1 MSKKKLG
8 RDLGSL
14 LSGVKGNLQSSSEQ
28 SNEMDNNKQSSLGL
42 IKIAIEEIEPS
53 SYQPRKSFSAESLNE
68 LSESIKS
75 HGLLQPIL
83 VRQRPQ
89 GGYELI
95 AGERRWRASKLAGL
109 EVVPAVVRDAPDQEA
124 SALALVENIQRDNLN
139 AYEEAFALGRLR
151 DEFGL
156 TQEEIALAVGRSR
169 ASIANLLRLLLLGE
183 VARDLLSKGNIEMGH
198 ARALLGIENLGD
210 QDAAALEV
218 YGRSLSVRQT
228 EVLVRKYKDRDSVKI
243 NTGQKANGKDND
255 VLNLERALG
264 DHLGAKT
271 MIKQKSKGTGELV
284 VQYSSLEELEG
295 VLEKMG
301 VRKY

>member
-1 MSKKKLG
+1 MSKNKLG

-14 LSGVKGNLQSSSEQ
+14 LSGVKGSSQIVGEKPG
-28 SNEMDNNKQSSLGL
+28 ELDNNQPSGSGL
-42 IKIAIEEIEPS
+42 TKIDIEKIEPS

-83 VRQRPQ
+83 VRKKPQ

-109 EVVPAVVRDAPDQEA
+109 DMVPALVRDAGDQEV

-139 AYEEAFALGRLR
+139 AYEEASALGRLR

-156 TQEEIALAVGRSR
+156 TQEDIALAVGRSR

-183 VARDLLSKGNIEMGH
+183 IARDLLQKGEIEMGH
-198 ARALLGIENLGD
+198 ARALLAIEAVGD
-210 QDAAALEV
+210 QDIAALEV
-218 YGRSLSVRQT
+218 VGKALSVRQT
-228 EVLVRKYKDRDSVKI
+228 EALVRKYKDGGSVK
-243 NTGQKANGKDND
+243 TKSGQKTKDKD
-255 VLNLERALG
+255 VVNLEREIG

-271 MIKQKSKGTGELV
+271 FIKQKSKGAGELV
-284 VQYSSLEELEG
+284 VQFSTLEEFEG

-301 VRKY
+301 VQKP

>member
-14 LSGVKGNLQSSSEQ
+14 LSGVKDSGQNAGGLANEREKEGQSGS
-28 SNEMDNNKQSSLGL
+28 GL
-42 IKIAIEEIEPS
+42 TEIPLEEINPS

-75 HGLLQPIL
+75 HGLLQPVL
-83 VRQRPQ
+83 VRKRPQ

-109 EVVPAVVRDAPDQEA
+109 DVMPAVVRDAIDQEV

-139 AYEEAFALGRLR
+139 SYEEASALGRLR

-156 TQEEIALAVGRSR
+156 TQESIAMAVGRSR

-183 VARDLLSKGNIEMGH
+183 VARDLLQKGDIEMGH
-198 ARALLGIENLGD
+198 ARALLSIESTGD
-210 QDAAALEV
+210 QDAIALEV
-218 YGRSLSVRQT
+218 CGKSLSVRQT
-228 EVLVRKYKDRDSVKI
+228 EALVRKYKERESI
-243 NTGQKANGKDND
+243 KAKPAQVTND
-255 VLNLERALG
+255 ADVSSLEREIG

-271 MIKQKSKGTGELV
+271 IIKQKPKGAGELI
-284 VQYSSLEELEG
+284 VQYSTLEEFEG
-295 VLEKMG
+295 VIEKMG
-301 VRKY
+301 IQKP

>member
-1 MSKKKLG
+1 MSKNKLG

-14 LSGVKGNLQSSSEQ
+14 LSGAKGSNQIVGEKPSEL
-28 SNEMDNNKQSSLGL
+28 DNNQPSGSGL
-42 IKIAIEEIEPS
+42 TKIDIEEIEPS

-83 VRQRPQ
+83 VRKKPQ

-109 EVVPAVVRDAPDQEA
+109 DMVPALVRDAGDQEV

-139 AYEEAFALGRLR
+139 AYEEASALGRLR

-156 TQEEIALAVGRSR
+156 TQEDIALAVGRSR

-183 VARDLLSKGNIEMGH
+183 IARDLLQKGEIEMGH
-198 ARALLGIENLGD
+198 ARALLAIEAVGD
-210 QDAAALEV
+210 QDIAALEV
-218 YGRSLSVRQT
+218 VGKSLSVRQT
-228 EVLVRKYKDRDSVKI
+228 EALVRKYKDGGSVK
-243 NTGQKANGKDND
+243 TKSGQKTKDKD
-255 VLNLERALG
+255 VVNLEREIG

-271 MIKQKSKGTGELV
+271 FIKQKSKGAGELV
-284 VQYSSLEELEG
+284 VQFSTLEEFEG

-301 VRKY
+301 VQKP

>member
-1 MSKKKLG
+1 MSKNKLG

-14 LSGVKGNLQSSSEQ
+14 LSGVKG
-28 SNEMDNNKQSSLGL
+28 SNQIVGEKPGELDNYQPSGSGL
-42 IKIAIEEIEPS
+42 TKIDIEEIEPS

-83 VRQRPQ
+83 VRKKPQ

-109 EVVPAVVRDAPDQEA
+109 DMVPALVRDAGDQEV

-139 AYEEAFALGRLR
+139 AYEEASALGRLR

-156 TQEEIALAVGRSR
+156 TQEDIALAVGRSR

-183 VARDLLSKGNIEMGH
+183 IARDLLQKGEIEMGH
-198 ARALLGIENLGD
+198 ARALLAIEDVGD
-210 QDAAALEV
+210 QDIAALEV
-218 YGRSLSVRQT
+218 VGKALSVRQT
-228 EVLVRKYKDRDSVKI
+228 EALVRKYKDGGSVK
-243 NTGQKANGKDND
+243 TKSGQKIKDKD
-255 VLNLERALG
+255 VVNLEREIG

-271 MIKQKSKGTGELV
+271 FIKQKSKGAGELV
-284 VQYSSLEELEG
+284 VQFSTLEEFEG

-301 VRKY
+301 VQKP

>member
-1 MSKKKLG
+1 MSKNKLG

-14 LSGVKGNLQSSSEQ
+14 LSGVKGGSQDTGEKPGERESDHLPGS
-28 SNEMDNNKQSSLGL
+28 GL
-42 IKIAIEEIEPS
+42 TKIALEEIEPS

-75 HGLLQPIL
+75 HGLLQPVL
-83 VRQRPQ
+83 VRKKPQ

-109 EVVPAVVRDAPDQEA
+109 DMVPAVVREAGDQEV

-139 AYEEAFALGRLR
+139 AFEEASALGRLR

-156 TQEEIALAVGRSR
+156 TQEDIALAVGRSR

-183 VARDLLSKGNIEMGH
+183 VARDLLQKGEIEMGH
-198 ARALLGIENLGD
+198 ARALLAIENASG

-218 YGRSLSVRQT
+218 VGKSLSVRQT
-228 EVLVRKYKDRDSVKI
+228 EALVRKYKDGGSVK
-243 NTGQKANGKDND
+243 TKTEQKAKDKD
-255 VLNLERALG
+255 ISNLEREIG
-264 DHLGAKT
+264 DYLGART
-271 MIKQKSKGTGELV
+271 LIKQKSRGAGELI
-284 VQYSSLEELEG
+284 VQFSTLEEFEG
-295 VLEKMG
+295 ILEKMG
-301 VRKY
+301 VQKL

>member
-1 MSKKKLG
+1 MSKNKLG

-14 LSGVKGNLQSSSEQ
+14 LSGVKGGSQDTGENPGDRESDHLPVS
-28 SNEMDNNKQSSLGL
+28 GL
-42 IKIAIEEIEPS
+42 TKIALEEIEPS

-75 HGLLQPIL
+75 HGLLQPVL
-83 VRQRPQ
+83 VRKKPQ

-109 EVVPAVVRDAPDQEA
+109 DMVSAVVREAGDQEV

-139 AYEEAFALGRLR
+139 AFEEASALGRLR

-156 TQEEIALAVGRSR
+156 TQEDIALAVGRSR

-183 VARDLLSKGNIEMGH
+183 VARDLLQKGEIEMGH
-198 ARALLGIENLGD
+198 ARALLAIENASG

-218 YGRSLSVRQT
+218 VGKSLSVRQT
-228 EVLVRKYKDRDSVKI
+228 EALVRKHKDGGSVK
-243 NTGQKANGKDND
+243 TKTEQKAKDKD
-255 VLNLERALG
+255 ISNLEREIG
-264 DHLGAKT
+264 DYLGART
-271 MIKQKSKGTGELV
+271 LIKQKSRGAGELI
-284 VQYSSLEELEG
+284 VQFSTLEEFEG
-295 VLEKMG
+295 ILEKMG
-301 VRKY
+301 VQKL

>member
-1 MSKKKLG
+1 MSKNKLG

-14 LSGVKGNLQSSSEQ
+14 LSGVKGSSQIVGEKPG
-28 SNEMDNNKQSSLGL
+28 ELDNNQPSGSGL
-42 IKIAIEEIEPS
+42 TKIDIEKIEPS

-83 VRQRPQ
+83 VRKKPQ

-109 EVVPAVVRDAPDQEA
+109 DMVPALVRDAGDQEV

-139 AYEEAFALGRLR
+139 AYEEASALGRLR

-156 TQEEIALAVGRSR
+156 TQEAIALAGGRSR

-183 VARDLLSKGNIEMGH
+183 IARDLLQKGEIEMGH
-198 ARALLGIENLGD
+198 ARALLAIEAVGD
-210 QDAAALEV
+210 QDIAALEV
-218 YGRSLSVRQT
+218 VGKALSVRQT
-228 EVLVRKYKDRDSVKI
+228 EALVRKYKDGGSVK
-243 NTGQKANGKDND
+243 TKSGQKTKDKD
-255 VLNLERALG
+255 VVNLEREIG

-271 MIKQKSKGTGELV
+271 FIKQKSKGAGELV
-284 VQYSSLEELEG
+284 VQFSTLEEFEG

-301 VRKY
+301 VQKP

>member
-14 LSGVKGNLQSSSEQ
+14 LSGVKDTGQNSGGLASEPEKEGQ
-28 SNEMDNNKQSSLGL
+28 GGSGL
-42 IKIAIEEIEPS
+42 TEIPLEEINPS

-68 LSESIKS
+68 LSESIKN

-83 VRQRPQ
+83 VRKRPQ

-109 EVVPAVVRDAPDQEA
+109 GAVPAVVREAPDQEV

-139 AYEEAFALGRLR
+139 AFEEASALGRLR

-156 TQEEIALAVGRSR
+156 TQEGIAMAVGRSR

-183 VARDLLSKGNIEMGH
+183 VARDLLQKGDIEMGH
-198 ARALLGIENLGD
+198 ARALLGIESTGD
-210 QDAAALEV
+210 QDSIALEV
-218 YGRSLSVRQT
+218 HGKSLSVRQT
-228 EVLVRKYKDRDSVKI
+228 EALVRKYKDRDSVRVKPE
-243 NTGQKANGKDND
+243 KATND
-255 VLNLERALG
+255 ADVSSLEREIG

-271 MIKQKSKGTGELV
+271 IIKQKPKGAGELV
-284 VQYSSLEELEG
+284 VQYSTLEELEG

-301 VRKY
+301 IQKS

>member
-1 MSKKKLG
+1 MSKNKLG

-14 LSGVKGNLQSSSEQ
+14 LSGVKG
-28 SNEMDNNKQSSLGL
+28 SNQIVGEKPGELDNYQPSGSGL
-42 IKIAIEEIEPS
+42 TKIDIEEIEPS

-83 VRQRPQ
+83 VRKKPQ

-109 EVVPAVVRDAPDQEA
+109 DMVPALVRDAGDQEV

-139 AYEEAFALGRLR
+139 AYEEASALGRLR

-156 TQEEIALAVGRSR
+156 TQEDIALAVGRSR

-183 VARDLLSKGNIEMGH
+183 IARDLLQKGEIEMGH
-198 ARALLGIENLGD
+198 ARALLAIEDVGD
-210 QDAAALEV
+210 QDIAALEV
-218 YGRSLSVRQT
+218 VGKALSVRQT
-228 EVLVRKYKDRDSVKI
+228 EALVRKYKDGGSVK
-243 NTGQKANGKDND
+243 TKSGQKTKDKD
-255 VLNLERALG
+255 VVNLEREIG

-271 MIKQKSKGTGELV
+271 FIKQKSKGAGELV
-284 VQYSSLEELEG
+284 VQFSTLEEFEG

-301 VRKY
+301 VQKP

>member
-1 MSKKKLG
+1 MSKNKLG

-14 LSGVKGNLQSSSEQ
+14 LSGVKG
-28 SNEMDNNKQSSLGL
+28 SNQIVGEKPGELDNYQPSGSGL
-42 IKIAIEEIEPS
+42 TKIDIEEIEPS

-83 VRQRPQ
+83 VRKKPQ

-109 EVVPAVVRDAPDQEA
+109 DMVPALVRDAGDQEV

-139 AYEEAFALGRLR
+139 AYEEASALGRLR

-156 TQEEIALAVGRSR
+156 TQEDIALAVGRSR

-183 VARDLLSKGNIEMGH
+183 IARDLLQKGEIEMGH
-198 ARALLGIENLGD
+198 ARALLAIEDVGD
-210 QDAAALEV
+210 QDIAALEV
-218 YGRSLSVRQT
+218 VGKSLSVRQT
-228 EVLVRKYKDRDSVKI
+228 EALVRKYKDGGSVK
-243 NTGQKANGKDND
+243 TKSGQKTKDKD
-255 VLNLERALG
+255 VVNLEREIG

-271 MIKQKSKGTGELV
+271 FIKQKSKGAGELV
-284 VQYSSLEELEG
+284 VQFSTLEEFEG

-301 VRKY
+301 VQKP

>member
-1 MSKKKLG
+1 MSKNKLG

-14 LSGVKGNLQSSSEQ
+14 LSGVKGGSQDTGEKPGERESDHLSGS
-28 SNEMDNNKQSSLGL
+28 GFT
-42 IKIAIEEIEPS
+42 KIALEEIEPS

-75 HGLLQPIL
+75 HGLLQPVL
-83 VRQRPQ
+83 VRKKPQ

-109 EVVPAVVRDAPDQEA
+109 DMVPAVVREAGDQEV

-139 AYEEAFALGRLR
+139 AFEEASALGRLR

-156 TQEEIALAVGRSR
+156 TQEDIALAVGRSR

-183 VARDLLSKGNIEMGH
+183 VARDLLQKGEIEMGH
-198 ARALLGIENLGD
+198 ARALLAIENASV

-218 YGRSLSVRQT
+218 LGKSLSVRQT
-228 EVLVRKYKDRDSVKI
+228 EALVRKHKDGVSVK
-243 NTGQKANGKDND
+243 TKTEQKAKDKD
-255 VLNLERALG
+255 ISNLEREIG
-264 DHLGAKT
+264 DYLGART
-271 MIKQKSKGTGELV
+271 LIKQKSKGAGELI
-284 VQYSSLEELEG
+284 VQFSTLEEFEG

-301 VRKY
+301 VQKP

>member
-1 MSKKKLG
+1 MSKNKLG

-14 LSGVKGNLQSSSEQ
+14 LSGVKGGSQDTGEKPGEGESDHLPSS
-28 SNEMDNNKQSSLGL
+28 GL
-42 IKIAIEEIEPS
+42 TKIALEEIEPS

-75 HGLLQPIL
+75 HGLLQPVL
-83 VRQRPQ
+83 VRKKPQ

-109 EVVPAVVRDAPDQEA
+109 DMVPAVVREAGDQEV

-139 AYEEAFALGRLR
+139 AFEEASALGRLR

-156 TQEEIALAVGRSR
+156 TQEDIALVVGRSR

-183 VARDLLSKGNIEMGH
+183 VARDLLQKGEIEMGH
-198 ARALLGIENLGD
+198 ARALLAIENASI
-210 QDAAALEV
+210 QDTAALEV
-218 YGRSLSVRQT
+218 LGKSLSVRQT
-228 EVLVRKYKDRDSVKI
+228 EALVRKYKEGGSVK
-243 NTGQKANGKDND
+243 TKTEQKAKDKD
-255 VLNLERALG
+255 ISNLEREIG
-264 DHLGAKT
+264 DYLGART
-271 MIKQKSKGTGELV
+271 LIKQKSKGAGELI
-284 VQYSSLEELEG
+284 VQFSTLEEFEG

-301 VRKY
+301 VQKL

>member
-1 MSKKKLG
+1 MSKNKLG

-14 LSGVKGNLQSSSEQ
+14 LSGVKGSSQIVGEKPG
-28 SNEMDNNKQSSLGL
+28 ELDNNQPSGSGL
-42 IKIAIEEIEPS
+42 TKIDIEKIEPS

-83 VRQRPQ
+83 VRKKPQ

-109 EVVPAVVRDAPDQEA
+109 DMVPALVRDAGDQEV

-139 AYEEAFALGRLR
+139 AYEEASALGRLR

-156 TQEEIALAVGRSR
+156 TQEDIALAVGRSR

-183 VARDLLSKGNIEMGH
+183 IARDLLQKGEIEMGH
-198 ARALLGIENLGD
+198 ARALLAIEAVGD
-210 QDAAALEV
+210 QDIAALEV
-218 YGRSLSVRQT
+218 VGKALSVRQT
-228 EVLVRKYKDRDSVKI
+228 EALVRKYKDGGSVK
-243 NTGQKANGKDND
+243 TKSGQKTKDKD
-255 VLNLERALG
+255 VVNLEREIG
-264 DHLGAKT
+264 DHLGAKRF
-271 MIKQKSKGTGELV
+271 IKQKCKGAGELV
-284 VQYSSLEELEG
+284 VQFSTLEEFEG

-301 VRKY
+301 VQKP